1 MNEPLCS
8 KGRFG
13 DFSRK
18 ENREMVEECGE
29 EKKTPVDSSGIPQR
43 RTIPLSLGPKH
54 ERKYEI
60 TRACCM
66 EKLPY
71 TVERSIKFQP
81 SIRRRP

>member
-1 MNEPLCS
+1 MHLCAVRDAS
-8 KGRFG
+8 GI
-13 DFSRK
+13 SLERK
-18 ENREMVEECGE
+18 TGKWLRSAAKK
-29 EKKTPVDSSGIPQR
+29 KKTPVDSSGIPQR